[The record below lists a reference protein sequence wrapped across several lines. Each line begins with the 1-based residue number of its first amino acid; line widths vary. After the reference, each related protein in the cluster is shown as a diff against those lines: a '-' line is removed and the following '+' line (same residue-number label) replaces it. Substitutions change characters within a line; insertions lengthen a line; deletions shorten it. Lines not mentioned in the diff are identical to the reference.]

1 MTFAPAT
8 VGSELA
14 VTPSQVSI
22 ERCGLVAPCRQK
34 WDALEPLK
42 DQADVR
48 FCAQCQRAVFLVRDD
63 AEFDRH
69 AALGRCVA
77 VAHDLAMVVGRTD
90 STPYRVDPI

>member
-1 MTFAPAT
+1 MISALAT
-8 VGSELA
+8 VDSEDP

-22 ERCGLVAPCRQK
+22 ERCGLVTPCQQK

-48 FCAQCQRAVFLVRDD
+48 FCGQCQRAVFLARGD

-69 AALGRCVA
+69 TALGRCVA

-90 STPYRVDPI
+90 GAQYRVGPD